1 MAGLGDYEDE
11 VGVPEALLGP
21 RSCSWVALVDDTV
34 VAILLLPEPRV
45 ESVIVGWLQSSWTQL
60 GLCQMNEEEYLK
72 EKLRTIRRPAQGK
85 QGKGRGLLRDL
96 HK

>member
-1 MAGLGDYEDE
+1 MTGLGDDEDE
-11 VGVPEALLGP
+11 VGVPQALLGP

-72 EKLRTIRRPAQGK
+72 EKLR
-85 QGKGRGLLRDL
+85 DEDY
-96 HK
+96 